1 MEGQILRKGA
11 PVMLCQPV
19 SPRQLSAAFSLLLVV
34 TSSAPYAQDKLPTG
48 RAITPQGRSIPVG
61 SFPANMQV
69 SPDGRFIAVTNT
81 GYRQYLS
88 ILDAADGHIASQV
101 SVNGTRGGHKQGL
114 YYGLAFVAGAGGY
127 RLYASRGTEGKVE
140 IYDLSADGQLSD
152 TDQFLAEPPSPKDH
166 PWPTD
171 VAGIAASSDGST
183 IYAANNLTTAAT
195 RLKGALTI
203 FGRGTEP
210 RRVELPGFP
219 FAVAAVTK
227 GAAADRKVYVTSERD
242 AVVSVVDPV
251 QARLVRNIR
260 VGKHPMALTLDAS
273 QQRLYVANAG
283 SDTVSVIDTASD
295 RVVQTILLRPA
306 EARGLPGCTPTSV
319 CLGPDGRTLY
329 VSLGDMN
336 AVAVVALPGGSLEGY
351 IPAGWYPTAVAISAD
366 GRRLF
371 VANAK
376 GVQARNP
383 NNASVGSW
391 GRYIENIIEGSV
403 SVIDVPAA
411 DDLPRLTAQTLANN
425 PGSTR
430 AAGAEAALPK
440 GIRHV
445 IYIIKENRT
454 YDQVLGDLKGGNGD
468 PSLCLFPRQV
478 TPNQHAMAERFVLLD
493 NFYCPAEVSADG
505 WVWSTAGM
513 ASEYTERNTPY
524 NYSGRGREYDFEGQ
538 NNGVPVDLLGIPDVA
553 APAGGYIWDAV
564 ARKGLSYRNY
574 GFYLSFAGP
583 GDRGP
588 DGRPIAIYNTPNK
601 KALVGHTDLDYLQF
615 DMGYA
620 DSDVY
625 QKLDLPPPP
634 RKTYGSHRSP
644 SRFSEWKR
652 EFDEQV
658 RRGSMPAF
666 TMLRLPRDHTAGTS
680 AGLHTPRAMVA
691 DNDYAVGQVVEA
703 VSHSPFWKDTAIF
716 IVEDDAQ
723 NGNDHVDAHRSPCY
737 IVSPYVKRGFVDH
750 GFYNT
755 DSVLRTM
762 ELLLGL
768 PPLCQYD
775 AGATVFACFSE
786 KPENDEP
793 FTAILPAR
801 EIAGEV
807 NRKTAY
813 KAGISARLNFARAD
827 AAPDDLL
834 TEIVWHSVKG
844 AKTPMPPIVQ
854 GARFTASKAVESGQ
868 HRMAPS
874 QD

>member
-1 MEGQILRKGA
+1 MARNTRSVRHLVTPFCLILVLAATG
-11 PVMLCQPV
+11 LC
-19 SPRQLSAAFSLLLVV
+19 
-34 TSSAPYAQDKLPTG
+34 AQNRLPTG
-48 RAITPQGRSIPVG
+48 RDITPRGQSVAVG
-61 SFPANMQV
+61 SFPANIQM
-69 SPDGRFIAVTNT
+69 SPDGRFLAVTNT

-88 ILDAADGHIASQV
+88 ILSTVDGHIVSQL
-101 SVNGTRGGHKQGL
+101 SVNGTRNGRKQGL
-114 YYGLAFVAGAGGY
+114 YYGLAFVPAPGGY
-127 RLYASRGTEGKVE
+127 RLYASRGTEGKIE
-140 IYDLSADGQLSD
+140 IYSVSAEGELTDTGQA
-152 TDQFLAEPPSPKDH
+152 LAEPPSPKEH

-171 VAGIAASSDGST
+171 VAGIAAASDGST
-183 IYAANNLTTAAT
+183 LYAANNLTTAAT

-203 FGRGTEP
+203 FPAGAEP

-219 FAVAAVTK
+219 FAVAAPTR
-227 GAAADRKVYVTSERD
+227 GPAAGRKVYVTSERD
-242 AVVSVVDPV
+242 AVVSVVDPAA
-251 QARLVRNIR
+251 ARLLRNIQ
-260 VGKHPMALTLDAS
+260 VGKHPMALTLDAA

-283 SDTVSVIDTASD
+283 SDTISVIDTASD

-306 EARGLPGCTPTSV
+306 EARGLPGCTPTAV
-319 CLGPDGRTLY
+319 CLAPDGSTLY
-329 VSLGDMN
+329 ATLADMN
-336 AVAVVALPGGSLEGY
+336 AVAVVALPQGSLQGY
-351 IPAGWYPTAVAISAD
+351 IPVGWYPTAVAVSPD
-366 GRRLF
+366 GSRLF

-383 NNASVGSW
+383 NHTNVGRW
-391 GRYIENIIEGSV
+391 GRYIENIIEGCV
-403 SVIDVPAA
+403 SVMDVPGRDELA
-411 DDLPRLTAQTLANN
+411 RLTAQTLANN
-425 PGSTR
+425 AGSTLASR
-430 AAGAEAALPK
+430 AAPDLPK

-454 YDQVLGDLKGGNGD
+454 YDQVLGDLKEGNGD
-468 PSLCLFPRQV
+468 PSLCLFPRDV
-478 TPNQHAMAERFVLLD
+478 TPNQHALAERFVLLD

-538 NNGVPVDLLGIPDVA
+538 NNGVPVDLLGLTDVA
-553 APAGGYIWDAV
+553 APATGYIWDAV
-564 ARKGLSYRNY
+564 AKKGLSYRNY

-601 KALVGHTDLDYLQF
+601 KTLVGHTDLDFLQF

-620 DSDVY
+620 DSEVY

-634 RKTYGSHRSP
+634 RKTYGSHHSP
-644 SRFSEWKR
+644 SRFTEWKR

-658 RRGSMPAF
+658 RRRSMPAF

-703 VSHSPFWKDTAIF
+703 VSHSPFWKETAIF

-737 IVSPYVKRGFVDH
+737 VISPYVKRSSVDH
-750 GFYNT
+750 TFYNT

-768 PPLCQYD
+768 PPLTQYD
-775 AGATVFACFSE
+775 AGATVFTCFTDR
-786 KPENDEP
+786 PENDEP
-793 FTAILPAR
+793 FTAILPAK
-801 EIAGEV
+801 EIAGEI
-807 NRKTAY
+807 NRKSAY
-813 KAGISARLNFARAD
+813 KADVSARLNFAQAD
-827 AAPDDLL
+827 GVPDDLL

-844 AKTPMPPIVQ
+844 SETPMPPIVRS
-854 GARFTASKAVESGQ
+854 GSFTVPKGMAEDAPPSARSG
-868 HRMAPS
+868 
-874 QD
+874 D